1 MLMHSL
7 PLRCRTT
14 GKAIP
19 FLLPITFKCPT
30 MKEIKKFN
38 SPMFGELRVT
48 RNEKG
53 ELLFCLKDVCNSLGL
68 QVGAT
73 AKRLG
78 GDINSTNVSS
88 ITVLDAN
95 NHGQQMYFVTEP
107 DLYRCIFQ
115 SRKPTAR
122 KFQDWVFNEVLPS
135 LRTTGAYVVA
145 KEEDCEED
153 IIARGLIAAKAAL
166 ARREE
171 RIKELEEQGRRQEF
185 VIEQKDAQID
195 AQDKQIKIAAPKA
208 DYYDKTLASTSC
220 MTTTQVAD
228 DLHITAH
235 TLNRKLQEIG
245 IIYSQSGQWHL
256 KMPYKKWNLA
266 GTRIY
271 NYQSSNGEVVTRV
284 TLVWNQRG
292 KRFILALYN
301 NNFDVKR
308 AIAEIKGD
316 ISNK

>member
-1 MLMHSL
+1 M
-7 PLRCRTT
+7 TDV
-14 GKAIP
+14 KI
-19 FLLPITFKCPT
+19 
-30 MKEIKKFN
+30 FN

-53 ELLFCLKDVCNSLGL
+53 ELLFCLKDVCDSLGL

-122 KFQDWVFNEVLPS
+122 KFQDWVFNDVLPS

-145 KEEDCEED
+145 KEEDSEED

-171 RIKELEEQGRRQEF
+171 RIKELECENSQSKQ
-185 VIEQKDAQID
+185 VIEVQSERIAKDA
-195 AQDKQIKIAAPKA
+195 PKVE
-208 DYYDKTLASTSC
+208 YYDQTLAAKN
-220 MTTTQVAD
+220 MLTTRQIANELGITPNE
-228 DLHITAH
+228 LH
-235 TLNRKLQEIG
+235 NKLQQLK
-245 IIYSQSGQWHL
+245 IIFRQSNQWLMNKPYSTWKLH
-256 KMPYKKWNLA
+256 
-266 GTRIY
+266 GTRTY
-271 NYQSSNGEVVTRV
+271 TYYDRHKDVTYSKPY
-284 TLVWNQRG
+284 LVWNQRG
-292 KRFILALYN
+292 RRFILALYK
-301 NNFDVKR
+301 NNFNVKL
-308 AIAEIKGD
+308 AISD
-316 ISNK
+316 INGKTAK

>member
-1 MLMHSL
+1 M
-7 PLRCRTT
+7 TDV
-14 GKAIP
+14 KI
-19 FLLPITFKCPT
+19 
-30 MKEIKKFN
+30 FN

-53 ELLFCLKDVCNSLGL
+53 ELLFCLKDVCDSLGL

-122 KFQDWVFNEVLPS
+122 KFQDWVFNDVLPS

-145 KEEDCEED
+145 KEEDSEED

-171 RIKELEEQGRRQEF
+171 RIKELECENSQSKQ
-185 VIEQKDAQID
+185 VIEIQSERIAKDA
-195 AQDKQIKIAAPKA
+195 PKVE
-208 DYYDKTLASTSC
+208 YYDQTLAAEN
-220 MTTTQVAD
+220 MLTTRQIANELGITPNE
-228 DLHITAH
+228 LH
-235 TLNRKLQEIG
+235 NKLQQLK
-245 IIYSQSGQWHL
+245 IIFRQSNQWLMNKPYSTWKLH
-256 KMPYKKWNLA
+256 
-266 GTRIY
+266 GTRTY
-271 NYQSSNGEVVTRV
+271 TYYDRHKDVTYSKPY
-284 TLVWNQRG
+284 LVWNQRG
-292 KRFILALYN
+292 RRFILALYK
-301 NNFDVKR
+301 NNFNVKL
-308 AIAEIKGD
+308 AISD
-316 ISNK
+316 INGKTAK

>member
-1 MLMHSL
+1 
-7 PLRCRTT
+7 
-14 GKAIP
+14 
-19 FLLPITFKCPT
+19 
-30 MKEIKKFN
+30 
-38 SPMFGELRVT
+38 MFGELRVT

-145 KEEDCEED
+145 KKEDCEED

-166 ARREE
+166 ARREQ
-171 RIKELEEQGRRQEF
+171 RIKELECENSQSKQ
-185 VIEQKDAQID
+185 VIEAQGERIAKDT
-195 AQDKQIKIAAPKA
+195 PKVE
-208 DYYDKTLASTSC
+208 YYDQTLNSKDC
-220 MTTTQVAD
+220 MTSSQVAL
-228 DLHITAH
+228 DLGITAQELH
-235 TLNRKLQEIG
+235 NKLCQAN
-245 IIYSQSGQWHL
+245 IIYKQSGQWNLH
-256 KMPYKKWNLA
+256 KPYKGWKLHDTN
-266 GTRIY
+266 TY
-271 NYQSSNGEVVTRV
+271 TFPSSNGGTHTKVYTV
-284 TLVWNQRG
+284 
-292 KRFILALYN
+292 
-301 NNFDVKR
+301 
-308 AIAEIKGD
+308 
-316 ISNK
+316 

>member
-135 LRTTGAYVVA
+135 LRTTGAYVVT

-171 RIKELEEQGRRQEF
+171 RIKELECENSQSKQ
-185 VIEQKDAQID
+185 VIEAQGERIAKDA
-195 AQDKQIKIAAPKA
+195 PKVE
-208 DYYDKTLASTSC
+208 YYDQTLNSEDC
-220 MTTTQVAD
+220 MTSSQVAL
-228 DLHITAH
+228 DLGITAQELH
-235 TLNRKLQEIG
+235 NKLCQAN
-245 IIYSQSGQWHL
+245 IIYKQSGQWNLH
-256 KMPYKKWNLA
+256 KPYKGWKLHDTN
-266 GTRIY
+266 TY
-271 NYQSSNGEVVTRV
+271 TFPSSNGGTRTKV
-284 TLVWNQRG
+284 YTVWTQRG
-292 KRFILALYN
+292 RRFIIALFN
-301 NNFDVKR
+301 NNFNVKL
-308 AIAEIKGD
+308 ALAEINGNIAK
-316 ISNK
+316 

>member
-1 MLMHSL
+1 
-7 PLRCRTT
+7 
-14 GKAIP
+14 
-19 FLLPITFKCPT
+19 
-30 MKEIKKFN
+30 MKEIKIINKSTFLDKEIDVWGSAEQPLFRAKDVSDWLNLKNTPEIIKRIDTEERHKFN
-38 SPMFGELRVT
+38 LG
-48 RNEKG
+48 RNGGDTWFLTEDG
-53 ELLFCLKDVCNSLGL
+53 LYELL
-68 QVGAT
+68 
-73 AKRLG
+73 
-78 GDINSTNVSS
+78 
-88 ITVLDAN
+88 
-95 NHGQQMYFVTEP
+95 M
-107 DLYRCIFQ
+107 Q
-115 SRKPTAR
+115 SRKPIA
-122 KFQDWVFNEVLPS
+122 KQFKKGIKKILHEI
-135 LRTTGAYVVA
+135 RTKGGYIASTDA
-145 KEEDCEED
+145 DTPED
-153 IIARGLIAAKAAL
+153 IMARAVLVAQQTL

-171 RIKELEEQGRRQEF
+171 RIKELEEQSRRQVL
-185 VIEQKDAQID
+185 VIEQKDEQID
-195 AQDKQIKIAAPKA
+195 LQCKQIKEAAPKA

-266 GTRIY
+266 GTRTY
-271 NYQSSNGEVVTRV
+271 NYQSSNGEVVTKV

-301 NNFDVKR
+301 NNFDVKQ

>member
-1 MLMHSL
+1 M
-7 PLRCRTT
+7 TDV
-14 GKAIP
+14 KI
-19 FLLPITFKCPT
+19 
-30 MKEIKKFN
+30 FN

-53 ELLFCLKDVCNSLGL
+53 ELLFCLKDVCDSLGL

-145 KEEDCEED
+145 KEEDSEED

-166 ARREE
+166 ARREQ
-171 RIKELEEQGRRQEF
+171 RIKELECENSQSKQ
-185 VIEQKDAQID
+185 VIEAQGERIAKDA
-195 AQDKQIKIAAPKA
+195 PKVE
-208 DYYDKTLASTSC
+208 YYDQTLAAEN
-220 MTTTQVAD
+220 MLTTRQIANE
-228 DLHITAH
+228 LGITANELH
-235 TLNRKLQEIG
+235 NKLQQLK
-245 IIYSQSGQWHL
+245 IIFRQSNQWLINKPYSTWKLH
-256 KMPYKKWNLA
+256 
-266 GTRIY
+266 GTRTY
-271 NYQSSNGEVVTRV
+271 TYYDTHKDVTYAKPY
-284 TLVWNQRG
+284 LVWSQRG
-292 KRFILALYN
+292 RRFILALYK
-301 NNFDVKR
+301 NNFNVKL
-308 AIAEIKGD
+308 AISD
-316 ISNK
+316 INGKTAK

>member
-166 ARREE
+166 TRREE
-171 RIKELEEQGRRQEF
+171 RIKELECENSQSKQ
-185 VIEQKDAQID
+185 VIEAQGERIAKDA
-195 AQDKQIKIAAPKA
+195 PKVE
-208 DYYDKTLASTSC
+208 YYDQTLNSEDC
-220 MTTTQVAD
+220 MTSSQVAL
-228 DLHITAH
+228 DLGITAQELH
-235 TLNRKLQEIG
+235 NKLCQAN
-245 IIYSQSGQWHL
+245 IIYKQSGQWNLH
-256 KMPYKKWNLA
+256 KPYKGWKLHDTN
-266 GTRIY
+266 TY
-271 NYQSSNGEVVTRV
+271 TFPSSNGGTHTKVYT
-284 TLVWNQRG
+284 VWTQRG
-292 KRFILALYN
+292 RRFIIAFFK
-301 NNFDVKR
+301 NNFNVKL
-308 AIAEIKGD
+308 AFAEINGNIAK
-316 ISNK
+316 